1 MIWSVS
7 TSARSRTDTPPSM
20 TSIGLKVCLRFHF

>member
-7 TSARSRTDTPPSM
+7 TSARSSTDTLPSI
-20 TSIGLKVCLRFHF
+20 TSIGLILSSSL